1 MNKKIKYILIAAII
15 LISILAINH
24 FRNENLGD
32 SSSKEIGIKIIVED
46 ESILDE
52 SFKTNAS
59 TLEELL
65 LELEENDNI
74 ELKYSNSEYGM
85 YIQGM
90 GVDELFEE
98 DASQSKYWTYS
109 SENNKSCLEG
119 GFCPS
124 ASALAIEDGDN
135 FVFELSKYE

>member
-15 LISILAINH
+15 MISILAINY

-32 SSSKEIGIKIIVED
+32 SSNKEIDIKIIIED
-46 ESILDE
+46 ENILDE
-52 SFKTNAS
+52 SFETNAS

-65 LELEENDNI
+65 LELDENDNI

-98 DASQSKYWTYS
+98 DTSQSKYWTYS
-109 SENNKSCLEG
+109 SENNKICLES
-119 GFCPS
+119 GFCPA
-124 ASALAIEDGDN
+124 ASALAIEDGDS
-135 FVFELSKYE
+135 FIFELSKYE